1 MNRTLLQAQLL
12 FDDMGKSEKKV
23 AEWLLS
29 HAGEVMP
36 YSITELAELS
46 ESSEATIVRFSK
58 RLGFSGYQE
67 LKLSLAQEHD
77 HRVVL
82 PTITPHDSCFEI
94 LEKVCNDAYLSLER
108 TKRLLVSD
116 TMTAAAERIAAA
128 RRCVLIGLGSSA
140 SVAQDA
146 ANKFLRA
153 GCNSYAYG
161 DTHMQ
166 TIAIS
171 RLSEG
176 DVVIGISQSGS
187 SKDVV
192 EGLRLARSRGVTTIA
207 VTGTERSP
215 IIRQSDIVLLT
226 DTEEVRHGTLAL
238 NSHIS
243 RLMVLD
249 ALCYY
254 IAYRNG
260 ERVTGSL
267 SENEPTLESKRVH
280 EE

>member
-12 FDDMGKSEKKV
+12 YDTMGKSEKKV
-23 AEWLLS
+23 TDWLLS
-29 HAGEVMP
+29 HPGEVLP

-46 ESSEATIVRFSK
+46 ESSEATIVRLSK
-58 RLGFSGYQE
+58 RLGFSGYRE
-67 LKLSLAQEHD
+67 LKLSLAQEHEN
-77 HRVVL
+77 RVVS
-82 PTITPHDSCFEI
+82 PTITSTDTCFEI

-108 TKRLLVSD
+108 TKRLLVAD
-116 TMTAAAERIAAA
+116 GMTAAAERIAAA
-128 RRCVLIGLGSSA
+128 RKCVLIGLGSSA
-140 SVAQDA
+140 SVAMDA

-153 GCNSYAYG
+153 GCNSYAYS

-171 RLSEG
+171 QLSER

-187 SKDVV
+187 SKDIVD
-192 EGLRLARSRGVTTIA
+192 GLRLARSRGVTTIA

-226 DTEEVRHGTLAL
+226 DTEEIRHGTLAL

-267 SENEPTLESKRVH
+267 RENELTLESKRVH
-280 EE
+280 ED

>member
-1 MNRTLLQAQLL
+1 
-12 FDDMGKSEKKV
+12 
-23 AEWLLS
+23 
-29 HAGEVMP
+29 
-36 YSITELAELS
+36 
-46 ESSEATIVRFSK
+46 
-58 RLGFSGYQE
+58 
-67 LKLSLAQEHD
+67 
-77 HRVVL
+77 
-82 PTITPHDSCFEI
+82 
-94 LEKVCNDAYLSLER
+94 
-108 TKRLLVSD
+108 
-116 TMTAAAERIAAA
+116 MTAAARKIAAA
-128 RRCVLIGLGSSA
+128 RKCVLIGLGSSA
-140 SVAQDA
+140 SVAMDA

-153 GCNSYAYG
+153 GCNSYAYA

-171 RLSEG
+171 QLTER

-187 SKDVV
+187 SKDIVD
-192 EGLRLARSRGVTTIA
+192 GLRLARSRGAATIA

-215 IIRQSDIVLLT
+215 LVRQSDIVLLT
-226 DTEEVRHGTLAL
+226 DTEEVRHGSLAL

-267 SENEPTLESKRVH
+267 RENELTLESKRVR